1 MNRLLNDCS
10 QVLKCLYTINLEHS
24 LQLQSTLNQSSF
36 KNCFNYLIAN
46 VTFKELLDFLSPL
59 KMPQN

>member
-1 MNRLLNDCS
+1 MIARKYPEMS
-10 QVLKCLYTINLEHS
+10 LYDQFRNS
-24 LQLQSTLNQSSF
+24 LQLQSTLKQSSF
-36 KNCFNYLIAN
+36 KNCFIYLIAN